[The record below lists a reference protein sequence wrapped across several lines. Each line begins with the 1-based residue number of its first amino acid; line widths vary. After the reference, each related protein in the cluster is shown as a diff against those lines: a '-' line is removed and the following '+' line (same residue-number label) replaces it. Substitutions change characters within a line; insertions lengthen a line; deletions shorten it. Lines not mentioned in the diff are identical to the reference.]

1 VALRV
6 NEIFHSI
13 QGESSY
19 AGWPCVFV
27 RLTGCNLRCTYCDT
41 RYAYD
46 EGGEMNVSE
55 ILDRVRAFRCR
66 LVEVTGGEPLIQH
79 ETPHLVSGLLRRG
92 HTVLVETNGTRDIS
106 LLDRECIK
114 IVDFKCPSSGEAERN
129 DLENI
134 QRLGESDEVKL
145 VIGTREDY
153 EFARDLADLIHGARG
168 LDELRG
174 HIGPGKTVHFSPVL
188 GVLEPKTLA
197 EWLLSDRLDVRL
209 NLQLHKYIWD
219 PGLRGV

>member
-1 VALRV
+1 MALRV

-41 RYAYD
+41 RYAYE
-46 EGGEMNVSE
+46 EGSEMSVSE

-66 LVEVTGGEPLIQH
+66 LVEVTGGEPLIQD
-79 ETPHLVSGLLRRG
+79 ETPQLVSGLLRRG
-92 HTVLVETNGTRDIS
+92 YTVLVETNGSRDIS

-129 DLENI
+129 DLDNI
-134 QRLGESDEVKL
+134 RRLGENDEVKL

-153 EFARDLADLIHGARG
+153 EFARELAELIHGARG
-168 LDELRG
+168 AGGRR
-174 HIGPGKTVHFSPVL
+174 KTVHFSPVL
-188 GVLEPKTLA
+188 GVLEPRALA
-197 EWLLSDRLDVRL
+197 EWLLSDGLDVRL

-219 PGLRGV
+219 PEQRGV

>member
-1 VALRV
+1 M
-6 NEIFHSI
+6 
-13 QGESSY
+13 
-19 AGWPCVFV
+19 
-27 RLTGCNLRCTYCDT
+27 T
-41 RYAYD
+41 
-46 EGGEMNVSE
+46 VSE

-66 LVEVTGGEPLIQH
+66 LVEVTGGEPLIQD

-106 LLDRECIK
+106 LLDGDCIK
-114 IVDFKCPSSGEAERN
+114 IVDFKCPSSGEAGHN

-134 QRLGESDEVKL
+134 QRLGENDEVKL

-153 EFARDLADLIHGARG
+153 EFARDLADLVRGGSGSHGSYGSHVHR
-168 LDELRG
+168 R
-174 HIGPGKTVHFSPVL
+174 TVHFSPVL
-188 GVLEPKTLA
+188 GVLEPRALA

-219 PGLRGV
+219 PQQRGV

>member
-41 RYAYD
+41 RYAYE
-46 EGGEMNVSE
+46 EGSEMSVSE

-66 LVEVTGGEPLIQH
+66 LVEVTGGEPLIQD

-106 LLDRECIK
+106 LLDVDCIK

-153 EFARDLADLIHGARG
+153 EFARELADLICGASDSHGSYGFHVPCR
-168 LDELRG
+168 
-174 HIGPGKTVHFSPVL
+174 TVHFSPVL
-188 GVLEPKTLA
+188 GVLKPRALA

-219 PGLRGV
+219 PHQRGV